1 MAKNKNV
8 EISLEE
14 KLKKALIPVDEQPYT
29 IPSNWV
35 WVGLKYISKKI
46 FAGGDKPENFS
57 KMKTDKNIFPIFS
70 NGIDKDG
77 LYGYTDEAKV
87 LEKALTISARGT
99 IGFTKIREA
108 NFTPII
114 RLIVIILKDR
124 ILYKFL
130 DYYFKYNSLE
140 GVGSSIPQL
149 TVPIVNEKIIPLP
162 PLNEQKRIVEKLD
175 FLFEKTK
182 RAKEIIEEIKIDIE
196 NRKISILD
204 RAFKG
209 TLTSKWRNDNKTSDV
224 KELLKTI
231 NDEKIKKWEEDC
243 LQAEKDGNKKP
254 KKPIIKEV
262 KDMIVPVDEQPYKL
276 PDSWVWVRLEDVVTL
291 DNGEI
296 IENEEL
302 VYFDVKTLRV
312 NVEFEKKN
320 SGRLVEKNDLVILVD
335 GENSGEIFKIPYR
348 GYMGSTFKKLNYK
361 KEQMWEYISIFLRK
375 NKEVFKNN
383 KIGSAIPHL
392 NKTLF
397 KEIEFPLPPL
407 NEQKRIVEKLDFLF
421 DKTKKAKEI
430 IEEIKIDIENRKIS
444 ILDRAFKGVLTS
456 KWRNKNKV
464 SDAKELLKLINDE
477 KIKKWEEDCLQ
488 AEKNG
493 NKKPKK
499 PIIREIEDMI
509 VPVDEQPYKLPDSWV
524 WVKLGDIGKI
534 TSGGTPTSN
543 EKSYYGGDIIWI
555 TPADMSK
562 QQSSPWFSNSSKKI
576 TNLGLQ
582 KSSAQLI
589 EGNSVVYSS
598 RAPIGYVNIVKDKF
612 TTSQGCK
619 SVTPI
624 KNSLMYIYYVLM
636 ERTED
641 IKYRAS
647 GTTFKE
653 ISALEFGKTLVPLPP
668 LEEQQEIVRVLD
680 EVLENENKVKELLE
694 LEERID
700 VLEKSILHKAFKGEL
715 GTQNSSDEHAL
726 ELLKEI
732 L

>member
-1 MAKNKNV
+1 MAKNNKV

-14 KLKKALIPVDEQPYT
+14 KLKQALVPVDEQPYT

-35 WVGLKYISKKI
+35 WTRLGEISKLS
-46 FAGGDKPENFS
+46 GGSGFPEKYQGFL
-57 KMKTDKNIFPIFS
+57 DKNIPFYKVGSLKNIDDNFYIENSENYIDDDILTEIKAKLFPANTIIFAKI
-70 NGIDKDG
+70 G
-77 LYGYTDEAKV
+77 EA
-87 LEKALTISARGT
+87 
-99 IGFTKIREA
+99 
-108 NFTPII
+108 I
-114 RLIVIILKDR
+114 RLNRRAILKENSCIDNNLMALVSNSSCYFR
-124 ILYKFL
+124 YIYFWLKKEDLYK
-130 DYYFKYNSLE
+130 YA
-140 GVGSSIPQL
+140 QAT
-149 TVPIVNEKIIPLP
+149 TVPSIRQSTLEELEFPLP

-209 TLTSKWRNDNKTSDV
+209 TLTSKWRDGNKTSDV
-224 KELLKTI
+224 KELLKSI
-231 NDEKIKKWEEDC
+231 NEEKIKKWEEDC
-243 LQAEKDGNKKP
+243 IQAEKDGNKKP

-276 PDSWVWVRLEDVVTL
+276 PDSWVWVR
-291 DNGEI
+291 
-296 IENEEL
+296 
-302 VYFDVKTLRV
+302 
-312 NVEFEKKN
+312 
-320 SGRLVEKNDLVILVD
+320 
-335 GENSGEIFKIPYR
+335 
-348 GYMGSTFKKLNYK
+348 
-361 KEQMWEYISIFLRK
+361 
-375 NKEVFKNN
+375 
-383 KIGSAIPHL
+383 
-392 NKTLF
+392 
-397 KEIEFPLPPL
+397 
-407 NEQKRIVEKLDFLF
+407 
-421 DKTKKAKEI
+421 
-430 IEEIKIDIENRKIS
+430 
-444 ILDRAFKGVLTS
+444 
-456 KWRNKNKV
+456 
-464 SDAKELLKLINDE
+464 
-477 KIKKWEEDCLQ
+477 
-488 AEKNG
+488 
-493 NKKPKK
+493 
-499 PIIREIEDMI
+499 
-509 VPVDEQPYKLPDSWV
+509 
-524 WVKLGDIGKI
+524 LGDIGKI

-624 KNSLMYIYYVLM
+624 KNSLMYIYYVLI

-700 VLEKSILHKAFKGEL
+700 ILEKSILHKAFKGEL
-715 GTQNSSDEHAL
+715 GTQNSSDESAL

>member
-1 MAKNKNV
+1 MAKNNKV

-14 KLKKALIPVDEQPYT
+14 KLKQALVPVDEQPYT

-35 WVGLKYISKKI
+35 WTRLGEVNEIITGNTPSKNENTFWENKDI
-46 FAGGDKPENFS
+46 FFVKPDDLSQGRHLSFS
-57 KMKTDKNIFPIFS
+57 KEC
-70 NGIDKDG
+70 IDKRAVNKVRMLPKNTTLICCIG
-77 LYGYTDEAKV
+77 SIGKVAYSEVESCSNQQINSLVAKENCVYPLYNYYLV
-87 LEKALTISARGT
+87 NSIFFQSQMLENSSATTIS
-99 IGFTKIREA
+99 
-108 NFTPII
+108 
-114 RLIVIILKDR
+114 ILNK
-124 ILYKFL
+124 
-130 DYYFKYNSLE
+130 
-140 GVGSSIPQL
+140 SS
-149 TVPIVNEKIIPLP
+149 TEKLLFPLP

-182 RAKEIIEEIKIDIE
+182 RAKEIIEEVKIDIE

-209 TLTSKWRNDNKTSDV
+209 TLTSKWRNENKTSDV
-224 KELLKTI
+224 KELLKSI
-231 NDEKIKKWEEDC
+231 NEEKIKKWEEDC

-276 PDSWVWVRLEDVVTL
+276 PDSWVWVR
-291 DNGEI
+291 
-296 IENEEL
+296 
-302 VYFDVKTLRV
+302 
-312 NVEFEKKN
+312 
-320 SGRLVEKNDLVILVD
+320 
-335 GENSGEIFKIPYR
+335 
-348 GYMGSTFKKLNYK
+348 
-361 KEQMWEYISIFLRK
+361 
-375 NKEVFKNN
+375 
-383 KIGSAIPHL
+383 
-392 NKTLF
+392 
-397 KEIEFPLPPL
+397 
-407 NEQKRIVEKLDFLF
+407 
-421 DKTKKAKEI
+421 
-430 IEEIKIDIENRKIS
+430 
-444 ILDRAFKGVLTS
+444 
-456 KWRNKNKV
+456 
-464 SDAKELLKLINDE
+464 
-477 KIKKWEEDCLQ
+477 
-488 AEKNG
+488 
-493 NKKPKK
+493 
-499 PIIREIEDMI
+499 
-509 VPVDEQPYKLPDSWV
+509 
-524 WVKLGDIGKI
+524 LGDIGKI

-624 KNSLMYIYYVLM
+624 KNSLMYIYYVLI

-700 VLEKSILHKAFKGEL
+700 ILEKSILHKAFKGEL
-715 GTQNSSDEHAL
+715 GTQNSNDEPAL
-726 ELLKEI
+726 NLLKS
-732 L
+732 LL

>member
-1 MAKNKNV
+1 MAKNNKV

-14 KLKKALIPVDEQPYT
+14 KLKQALVPVDEQPYT

-35 WVGLKYISKKI
+35 WTRLGKVNEIITGNTPSKNESSFWENKDI
-46 FAGGDKPENFS
+46 FFVKPDDLSQGRHLSFS
-57 KMKTDKNIFPIFS
+57 KEC
-70 NGIDKDG
+70 IDKRAIKKVRMLPKNTTLICCIG
-77 LYGYTDEAKV
+77 SIGKVAYSEVESCSNQQINSLVAKENCVYPLYNYYLV
-87 LEKALTISARGT
+87 NSIFFQSQMLENSSATTIS
-99 IGFTKIREA
+99 
-108 NFTPII
+108 
-114 RLIVIILKDR
+114 ILNK
-124 ILYKFL
+124 
-130 DYYFKYNSLE
+130 S
-140 GVGSSIPQL
+140 
-149 TVPIVNEKIIPLP
+149 TTEKLFFPLP

-182 RAKEIIEEIKIDIE
+182 RAKEIIEEIKVDIE

-209 TLTSKWRNDNKTSDV
+209 TLTSKWRNENKTSDV

-231 NDEKIKKWEEDC
+231 NEEKIKKWEEDC

-262 KDMIVPVDEQPYKL
+262 K
-276 PDSWVWVRLEDVVTL
+276 
-291 DNGEI
+291 
-296 IENEEL
+296 
-302 VYFDVKTLRV
+302 
-312 NVEFEKKN
+312 
-320 SGRLVEKNDLVILVD
+320 
-335 GENSGEIFKIPYR
+335 
-348 GYMGSTFKKLNYK
+348 
-361 KEQMWEYISIFLRK
+361 
-375 NKEVFKNN
+375 
-383 KIGSAIPHL
+383 
-392 NKTLF
+392 
-397 KEIEFPLPPL
+397 
-407 NEQKRIVEKLDFLF
+407 
-421 DKTKKAKEI
+421 
-430 IEEIKIDIENRKIS
+430 
-444 ILDRAFKGVLTS
+444 
-456 KWRNKNKV
+456 
-464 SDAKELLKLINDE
+464 
-477 KIKKWEEDCLQ
+477 
-488 AEKNG
+488 
-493 NKKPKK
+493 
-499 PIIREIEDMI
+499 DMI

-624 KNSLMYIYYVLM
+624 KNSLMYIYYVLI

-700 VLEKSILHKAFKGEL
+700 ILEKSILHKAFKGEL
-715 GTQNSSDEHAL
+715 GTQNSSDESAL
-726 ELLKEI
+726 NLLKSI

>member
-1 MAKNKNV
+1 MAKNNKV

-14 KLKKALIPVDEQPYT
+14 KLKQALVPVDEQPYT

-35 WVGLKYISKKI
+35 WTRLGKVNEIITGNTPSKNESSFWENKDI
-46 FAGGDKPENFS
+46 FFVKPDDLSQGRHLSFS
-57 KMKTDKNIFPIFS
+57 KEC
-70 NGIDKDG
+70 IDKRAIKKVRMLPKNTTLICCIG
-77 LYGYTDEAKV
+77 SIGKVAYSEVESCSNQQINSLVAKENCVYPLYNYYLV
-87 LEKALTISARGT
+87 NSIFFQSQMLENSSATTIS
-99 IGFTKIREA
+99 
-108 NFTPII
+108 
-114 RLIVIILKDR
+114 ILNK
-124 ILYKFL
+124 
-130 DYYFKYNSLE
+130 S
-140 GVGSSIPQL
+140 
-149 TVPIVNEKIIPLP
+149 TTEKLFFPLP

-182 RAKEIIEEIKIDIE
+182 RAKEIIEEIKVDIE

-209 TLTSKWRNDNKTSDV
+209 TLTSKWRSENKTSDV
-224 KELLKTI
+224 KELLKSI
-231 NDEKIKKWEEDC
+231 NEEKIKKWEEDC

-276 PDSWVWVRLEDVVTL
+276 PDSWVWVR
-291 DNGEI
+291 
-296 IENEEL
+296 
-302 VYFDVKTLRV
+302 
-312 NVEFEKKN
+312 
-320 SGRLVEKNDLVILVD
+320 
-335 GENSGEIFKIPYR
+335 
-348 GYMGSTFKKLNYK
+348 
-361 KEQMWEYISIFLRK
+361 
-375 NKEVFKNN
+375 
-383 KIGSAIPHL
+383 
-392 NKTLF
+392 
-397 KEIEFPLPPL
+397 
-407 NEQKRIVEKLDFLF
+407 
-421 DKTKKAKEI
+421 
-430 IEEIKIDIENRKIS
+430 
-444 ILDRAFKGVLTS
+444 
-456 KWRNKNKV
+456 
-464 SDAKELLKLINDE
+464 
-477 KIKKWEEDCLQ
+477 
-488 AEKNG
+488 
-493 NKKPKK
+493 
-499 PIIREIEDMI
+499 
-509 VPVDEQPYKLPDSWV
+509 
-524 WVKLGDIGKI
+524 LGDIGKI

-624 KNSLMYIYYVLM
+624 KNSLMYIYYVLI

-700 VLEKSILHKAFKGEL
+700 ILEKSILHKAFKGEL
-715 GTQNSSDEHAL
+715 GTQNSSDESAL
-726 ELLKEI
+726 NLLKSI

>member
-1 MAKNKNV
+1 MAKNNKV

-14 KLKKALIPVDEQPYT
+14 KLKQALVPVDEQPYT

-35 WVGLKYISKKI
+35 WTRLGEISKLSGGSGFPEKYQGFLEKNIPFYKVGSLKNIDDNFYVENSENYIDDDILTEIKAKLFPANTII
-46 FAGGDKPENFS
+46 FAKIG
-57 KMKTDKNIFPIFS
+57 
-70 NGIDKDG
+70 
-77 LYGYTDEAKV
+77 EA
-87 LEKALTISARGT
+87 
-99 IGFTKIREA
+99 
-108 NFTPII
+108 I
-114 RLIVIILKDR
+114 RLNRRAILKENSCIDNNLMALVSNSSCYFR
-124 ILYKFL
+124 YIYFWLKKEDLYK
-130 DYYFKYNSLE
+130 YA
-140 GVGSSIPQL
+140 QAT
-149 TVPIVNEKIIPLP
+149 TVPSIRQSTLEELEFPLP

-276 PDSWVWVRLEDVVTL
+276 PDSWVWVRL
-291 DNGEI
+291 
-296 IENEEL
+296 
-302 VYFDVKTLRV
+302 
-312 NVEFEKKN
+312 
-320 SGRLVEKNDLVILVD
+320 
-335 GENSGEIFKIPYR
+335 
-348 GYMGSTFKKLNYK
+348 
-361 KEQMWEYISIFLRK
+361 
-375 NKEVFKNN
+375 
-383 KIGSAIPHL
+383 
-392 NKTLF
+392 
-397 KEIEFPLPPL
+397 
-407 NEQKRIVEKLDFLF
+407 
-421 DKTKKAKEI
+421 
-430 IEEIKIDIENRKIS
+430 
-444 ILDRAFKGVLTS
+444 
-456 KWRNKNKV
+456 
-464 SDAKELLKLINDE
+464 
-477 KIKKWEEDCLQ
+477 
-488 AEKNG
+488 
-493 NKKPKK
+493 
-499 PIIREIEDMI
+499 
-509 VPVDEQPYKLPDSWV
+509 
-524 WVKLGDIGKI
+524 GDIGKI

-624 KNSLMYIYYVLM
+624 KNSLMYIYYVLI

-680 EVLENENKVKELLE
+680 EVLENERKKEK
-694 LEERID
+694 
-700 VLEKSILHKAFKGEL
+700 EKAGK
-715 GTQNSSDEHAL
+715 TQNKNHIKS
-726 ELLKEI
+726 
-732 L
+732 